1 MREDAAMPITTYQT
15 ALDYIYSFID
25 PTRQGSPDPAIAAR
39 ALTRITALLEDAGNP
54 HHHLRAVVVAG
65 TKGKGS
71 TCAMIEA
78 MARAAGLKVGLW
90 TSPHLSSYRE
100 RIQID
105 REPISQQTLMK
116 LVNAVQPLVEE
127 FDVATYGRPSTFD
140 IGFVIAMRH
149 FVAKQVDL
157 AVVEVGLGG
166 RYDAAATITPLVAV
180 ISSISYDHMAI
191 LGPTLRDIAYN
202 KAGII
207 RAGQPAITVPQRAE
221 AAQVIAAEAQAV
233 GAPLWLAAETAV
245 EPWIGAGLP
254 LTYPAPPQ
262 PTKLRGAFQRENAR
276 LAMGTALL
284 LRGQGIAI
292 SDEAIRRGLAEA
304 WWPGRFELIDGSPRI
319 LIDGAHN
326 GDSAEKLWQAIT
338 QAIPHR
344 RMILVLGTSR
354 DKDIAAIAAAL
365 APHAAQI
372 IITRSSHPKAM
383 DLDRIAAEVEPW
395 TTAPVQIAPV
405 VANAVDVARTLA
417 GPDDLIC
424 ITGSLFVAGAAREA
438 LGLAVAD

>member
-1 MREDAAMPITTYQT
+1 MPITTYQA

-25 PTRQGSPDPAIAAR
+25 PARQGSPDPNIAAR
-39 ALTRITALLEDAGNP
+39 GLARITALLADAGNP
-54 HHHLRAVVVAG
+54 HQHLRAVVVAG

-105 REPISQQTLMK
+105 REPISQQTLIE
-116 LVNAVQPLVEE
+116 LVNAVQPVVEG
-127 FDVATYGRPSTFD
+127 FDVATHGRPSTFD
-140 IGFVIAMRH
+140 IGFVMAMRH
-149 FVAKQVDL
+149 FVAAQVDL

-166 RYDAAATITPLVAV
+166 RFDAAATITPLVAV
-180 ISSISYDHMAI
+180 ISSISFDHMAI

-207 RAGQPAITVPQRAE
+207 RAGQPAITVPQREE
-221 AAQVIAAEAQAV
+221 AAQVFAAEAQTV
-233 GAPLWLAAETAV
+233 GAPLWLAAESAV
-245 EPWIGAGLP
+245 EPWLASGSP
-254 LTYPAPPQ
+254 LAYPAPPQ
-262 PTKLRGAFQRENAR
+262 PGKLRGAFQCENAR
-276 LAMGTALL
+276 LAMGAAML

-292 SDEAIRRGLAEA
+292 DDEAIRRGLAEA
-304 WWPGRFELIDGSPRI
+304 WWPGRFELIEGAPRI

-326 GDSAEKLWQAIT
+326 GDSAEKLWRAIE
-338 QAIPHR
+338 QELPHR
-344 RMILVLGTSR
+344 RFILVLGTSR

-383 DLDRIAAEVEPW
+383 DLDRIAAEVEPF
-395 TTAPVQIAPV
+395 TSAPMQIVPV
-405 VANAVDVARTLA
+405 VAEALAAARALA

-424 ITGSLFVAGAAREA
+424 VTGSLFVAGAAREA

>member
-1 MREDAAMPITTYQT
+1 MSITTYQA

-25 PTRQGSPDPAIAAR
+25 PTRQGSPDPSIAQR
-39 ALTRITALLEDAGNP
+39 GLDRITALLHDAGNP
-54 HHHLRAVVVAG
+54 HQQLRAVVVAG

-71 TCAMIEA
+71 TCVMIEA

-105 REPISQQTLMK
+105 REPISQQQLIE
-116 LVNAVQPLVEE
+116 LVNAVLPVVEG

-140 IGFVIAMRH
+140 IGFVMAMRH
-149 FVAKQVDL
+149 FVVEQVDL

-191 LGPTLRDIAYN
+191 LGPTLDKIAFN

-207 RAGQPAITVPQRAE
+207 RSGQPAISVPQQADAAE
-221 AAQVIAAEAQAV
+221 VIAAEAQMV
-233 GAPLWLAAETAV
+233 GAPLWLAAEAAV
-245 EPWIGAGLP
+245 EPWVGTTTRLA
-254 LTYPAPPQ
+254 YPAPPQ
-262 PTKLRGAFQRENAR
+262 PAKLHGVFQRENAR
-276 LAMGTALL
+276 LAMGATLL
-284 LRGQGIAI
+284 LRRQGIPI
-292 SDEAIRRGLAEA
+292 TDDAIRRGLAEA
-304 WWPGRFELIDGSPRI
+304 WWPGRFEVIDGPPRI

-326 GDSAEKLWQAIT
+326 GDSAAKLWQAIE
-338 QAIPHR
+338 QELPHR
-344 RMILVLGTSR
+344 RFILVLGTSR

-365 APHAAQI
+365 APHADHI

-383 DLDRIAAEVEPW
+383 DLDRIAAEVEPFAS
-395 TTAPVQIAPV
+395 APMTIVPV
-405 VANAVDVARTLA
+405 VAEAIATARTLA

-424 ITGSLFVAGAAREA
+424 VTGSLFVAGAAREA

>member
-1 MREDAAMPITTYQT
+1 
-15 ALDYIYSFID
+15 
-25 PTRQGSPDPAIAAR
+25 
-39 ALTRITALLEDAGNP
+39 
-54 HHHLRAVVVAG
+54 
-65 TKGKGS
+65 
-71 TCAMIEA
+71 MIEA

-105 REPISQQTLMK
+105 REPISQQQLIE
-116 LVNAVQPLVEE
+116 LVNAVLPVVEG

-140 IGFVIAMRH
+140 IGFVMAMRH
-149 FVAKQVDL
+149 FVAEQVDL

-191 LGPTLRDIAYN
+191 LGPTLDKIAFN

-207 RAGQPAITVPQRAE
+207 RSGQPAISVPQQADAAE
-221 AAQVIAAEAQAV
+221 VIAAEAQMV
-233 GAPLWLAAETAV
+233 GAPLWLAAEPAV
-245 EPWIGAGLP
+245 EPWVGTTTRLA
-254 LTYPAPPQ
+254 YPAPPQ
-262 PTKLRGAFQRENAR
+262 PAKLHGAFQRENAR
-276 LAMGTALL
+276 LAMGATLL
-284 LRGQGIAI
+284 LRRQGIPI
-292 SDEAIRRGLAEA
+292 TDDAIRRGLAEA
-304 WWPGRFELIDGSPRI
+304 WWPGRFELIDGPPRI

-326 GDSAEKLWQAIT
+326 GDSAEKLWQAIA
-338 QAIPHR
+338 QELPHR
-344 RMILVLGTSR
+344 RLILVLGTSR

-365 APHAAQI
+365 APHADHI

-383 DLDRIAAEVEPW
+383 DLDRIAAEVEPFAS
-395 TTAPVQIAPV
+395 APMTIMPV
-405 VANAVDVARTLA
+405 VSEAIATARTLA

-424 ITGSLFVAGAAREA
+424 VTGSLFVAGAAREA

>member
-1 MREDAAMPITTYQT
+1 MPITTYQA

-39 ALTRITALLEDAGNP
+39 ALARITALLEDAGNP
-54 HHHLRAVVVAG
+54 HHQLRAVVVAG

-105 REPISQQTLMK
+105 REPISQQTLIE

-127 FDVATYGRPSTFD
+127 FDAATYGRPSTFD
-140 IGFVIAMRH
+140 IGFVMAMRH
-149 FVAKQVDL
+149 FVAAQVDL

-221 AAQVIAAEAQAV
+221 AAAVFAAEAQTV
-233 GAPLWLAAETAV
+233 GAPLWLAAEAAV
-245 EPWIGAGLP
+245 EPWLADGMP
-254 LTYPAPPQ
+254 LDYPAPPQ
-262 PTKLRGAFQRENAR
+262 PGKLHGTFQRENAR
-276 LAMGTALL
+276 LAMGAALL

-292 SDEAIRRGLAEA
+292 GDAAIRRGLAEA
-304 WWPGRFELIDGSPRI
+304 WWPGRFEVIEGPPRI

-326 GDSAEKLWQAIT
+326 GDSAEKLWQAIA
-338 QAIPHR
+338 QELPHR
-344 RMILVLGTSR
+344 RLILLLGTSR
-354 DKDIAAIAAAL
+354 DKDITAIAAAL
-365 APHAAQI
+365 APHAAQV
-372 IITRSSHPKAM
+372 IITRANHPKAM
-383 DLDRIAAEVEPW
+383 DLDRIAAEVEPFSN
-395 TTAPVQIAPV
+395 TPLQIVPV
-405 VANAVDVARTLA
+405 VAEALAAARTLA

-424 ITGSLFVAGAAREA
+424 VTGSLFVAGAAREA

>member
-1 MREDAAMPITTYQT
+1 MPITTYQE

-39 ALTRITALLEDAGNP
+39 GLARITALLADAGNP
-54 HHHLRAVVVAG
+54 HQQLRAVVVAG

-105 REPISQQTLMK
+105 REPITQPTLIE
-116 LVNAVQPLVEE
+116 LVNTVQPVVEA

-149 FVAKQVDL
+149 FADSMVDL

-166 RYDAAATITPLVAV
+166 RYDAAATINPLVAV
-180 ISSISYDHMAI
+180 ISSISFDHMAI
-191 LGPTLRDIAYN
+191 LGPTLREIAFN
-202 KAGII
+202 KAGIM
-207 RAGQPAITVPQRAE
+207 RTGRPAITVPQRAE
-221 AAQVIAAEAQAV
+221 AAQVLAAESQSV
-233 GAPLWLAAETAV
+233 GAPLWLAAEAAV
-245 EPWIGAGLP
+245 EPWRATGQP
-254 LTYPAPPQ
+254 LRYPAQPQ
-262 PTKLRGAFQRENAR
+262 PGKLRGAFQRENAR

-284 LRGQGIAI
+284 LRQQGIAI
-292 SDEAIRRGLAEA
+292 DDTAIRQGLAEA
-304 WWPGRFELIDGSPRI
+304 WWPGRFELIDGAPRI

-326 GDSAEKLWQAIT
+326 GDSAEKLWQAI
-338 QAIPHR
+338 AAEVPHR
-344 RMILVLGTSR
+344 RCILVLGTSR

-383 DLDRIAAEVEPW
+383 DLDRIAAEVEPY
-395 TTAPVQIAPV
+395 TTAPLQIVPV
-405 VANAVDVARTLA
+405 VAEALAAARAMA
-417 GPDDLIC
+417 GPEDLIC
-424 ITGSLFVAGAAREA
+424 VTGSLFVAGAAREA

>member
-1 MREDAAMPITTYQT
+1 MHITTYQE

-39 ALTRITALLEDAGNP
+39 GLSRITALLAAAGNP
-54 HHHLRAVVVAG
+54 HYFLRAVVVAG

-71 TCAMIEA
+71 TCAMVEA

-105 REPISQQTLMK
+105 REPISQQTLIE
-116 LVNAVQPLVEE
+116 LVNAVRPIVEA
-127 FDVATYGRPSTFD
+127 FNVVTYGRPSTFD
-140 IGFVIAMRH
+140 IGFVMAMRH
-149 FVAKQVDL
+149 FVEAQVDL

-180 ISSISYDHMAI
+180 ISSISFDHMAI
-191 LGPTLRDIAYN
+191 LGPTLRDIAFN

-207 RAGQPAITVPQRAE
+207 RAGRPAITVPQRAE
-221 AAQVIAAEAQAV
+221 AAQVFATEAQTV

-245 EPWIGAGLP
+245 EPWLAPGQP
-254 LTYPAPPQ
+254 LNYPVPPQ
-262 PTKLRGAFQRENAR
+262 PGKLRGAFQRENAR
-276 LAMGTALL
+276 LAIGTALL
-284 LRGQGIAI
+284 LREQGLAI
-292 SDEAIRRGLAEA
+292 DDEAIRRGLAEA
-304 WWPGRFELIDGSPRI
+304 WWPGRFELIDGPPRI

-338 QAIPHR
+338 TELPYR
-344 RMILVLGTSR
+344 RLILVLGTSR

-365 APHAAQI
+365 APHADQM
-372 IITRSSHPKAM
+372 IITRSNHPKAM
-383 DLDRIAAEVEPW
+383 DLDRIAAEVEPF
-395 TTAPVQIAPV
+395 TTAPIQIVPV
-405 VANAVDVARTLA
+405 VADALAVARA
-417 GPDDLIC
+417 VAEPDDLIC
-424 ITGSLFVAGAAREA
+424 VTGSLFVAGAAREA

>member
-1 MREDAAMPITTYQT
+1 MSITTYQA

-25 PTRQGSPDPAIAAR
+25 PTRQGSPDPSIAQR
-39 ALTRITALLEDAGNP
+39 GLDRITALLRDAGNP
-54 HHHLRAVVVAG
+54 HQQLRAVVVAG

-105 REPISQQTLMK
+105 REPISQQTLIE
-116 LVNAVQPLVEE
+116 LVNAVLPVVEG

-140 IGFVIAMRH
+140 IGFVMAMRH

-207 RAGQPAITVPQRAE
+207 RAGQPAITVPQH
-221 AAQVIAAEAQAV
+221 
-233 GAPLWLAAETAV
+233 V
-245 EPWIGAGLP
+245 E
-254 LTYPAPPQ
+254 
-262 PTKLRGAFQRENAR
+262 
-276 LAMGTALL
+276 
-284 LRGQGIAI
+284 
-292 SDEAIRRGLAEA
+292 
-304 WWPGRFELIDGSPRI
+304 
-319 LIDGAHN
+319 
-326 GDSAEKLWQAIT
+326 
-338 QAIPHR
+338 
-344 RMILVLGTSR
+344 
-354 DKDIAAIAAAL
+354 
-365 APHAAQI
+365 
-372 IITRSSHPKAM
+372 
-383 DLDRIAAEVEPW
+383 
-395 TTAPVQIAPV
+395 
-405 VANAVDVARTLA
+405 
-417 GPDDLIC
+417 
-424 ITGSLFVAGAAREA
+424 
-438 LGLAVAD
+438 

>member
-1 MREDAAMPITTYQT
+1 MPITTYQA

-39 ALTRITALLEDAGNP
+39 ALARITALLEDAGNP
-54 HHHLRAVVVAG
+54 HHQLRAVVVAG

-105 REPISQQTLMK
+105 REPISQQTLIE
-116 LVNAVQPLVEE
+116 LVNAVQPLVEG
-127 FDVATYGRPSTFD
+127 FDEATYGRPSTFD
-140 IGFVIAMRH
+140 IGFVMAMRH
-149 FVAKQVDL
+149 FVATQVDL

-221 AAQVIAAEAQAV
+221 AAAVFAAEAQTV
-233 GAPLWLAAETAV
+233 GAPLWLAAEAAV
-245 EPWIGAGLP
+245 EPWLANGPP
-254 LTYPAPPQ
+254 LAYPAPPQ
-262 PTKLRGAFQRENAR
+262 PGKLHGAFQRENAR
-276 LAMGTALL
+276 LAMGAALL

-292 SDEAIRRGLAEA
+292 GDAAIRRGLAEA
-304 WWPGRFELIDGSPRI
+304 WWPGRFELIDGPPRI

-338 QAIPHR
+338 QELPHR
-344 RMILVLGTSR
+344 RLILILGASR

-372 IITRSSHPKAM
+372 IITRASHPKAM
-383 DLDRIAAEVEPW
+383 DLDRIAAEVEPF
-395 TTAPVQIAPV
+395 TTAPLQIVPV
-405 VANAVDVARTLA
+405 VAEALAAARSLA
-417 GPDDLIC
+417 APDDLIC
-424 ITGSLFVAGAAREA
+424 VTGSLFVAGAAREA

>member
-1 MREDAAMPITTYQT
+1 MSITTYQA

-25 PTRQGSPDPAIAAR
+25 PTRQGSPDPSIAQR
-39 ALTRITALLEDAGNP
+39 GLDRITALLRDAGNP
-54 HHHLRAVVVAG
+54 HQQLRAVVVAG

-105 REPISQQTLMK
+105 REPISQQTLIE
-116 LVNAVQPLVEE
+116 LVNAVLPVVEG

-140 IGFVIAMRH
+140 IGFVMAMRH

-207 RAGQPAITVPQRAE
+207 RAGQPAITVPQHVE
-221 AAQVIAAEAQAV
+221 AAAVFVAEAQTV
-233 GAPLWLAAETAV
+233 GAPLWLAAEAAV
-245 EPWIGAGLP
+245 EPWLADGQP
-254 LTYPAPPQ
+254 LAYPAPPQ
-262 PTKLRGAFQRENAR
+262 PGKLHGTFQRENAR
-276 LAMGTALL
+276 LAMGAALL

-292 SDEAIRRGLAEA
+292 DDAAIRRGLAAA
-304 WWPGRFELIDGSPRI
+304 WWPGRFELIDGPPRI

-326 GDSAEKLWQAIT
+326 GDSAAKLWQAIE
-338 QAIPHR
+338 QELPHHR
-344 RMILVLGTSR
+344 FILVLGTSR

-365 APHAAQI
+365 APHADHI

-383 DLDRIAAEVEPW
+383 DLDRIATEVEPF
-395 TTAPVQIAPV
+395 TSAPITIVPIVAEAIAT
-405 VANAVDVARTLA
+405 ARTLA

-424 ITGSLFVAGAAREA
+424 VTGSLFVAGAAREA

>member
-1 MREDAAMPITTYQT
+1 MPITTYQA

-39 ALTRITALLEDAGNP
+39 ALARITALLDAAGNP
-54 HHHLRAVVVAG
+54 HQHLRAVVVAG

-105 REPISQQTLMK
+105 REPISQQTLIE
-116 LVNAVQPLVEE
+116 LVNAVQPLVEG
-127 FDVATYGRPSTFD
+127 FDAATYGRPSTFD
-140 IGFVIAMRH
+140 IGFVMAMRH
-149 FVAKQVDL
+149 FVAAQVDL

-221 AAQVIAAEAQAV
+221 AAAVFAAEAQTV
-233 GAPLWLAAETAV
+233 GAPLWLAAEAAV
-245 EPWIGAGLP
+245 EPWLADGPSLA
-254 LTYPAPPQ
+254 YPAPPQ
-262 PTKLRGAFQRENAR
+262 PGKLHGTFQRENAR
-276 LAMGTALL
+276 LAMGAALL
-284 LRGQGIAI
+284 LRGQGFTIDDA
-292 SDEAIRRGLAEA
+292 AIRRGLAEA
-304 WWPGRFELIDGSPRI
+304 WWPGRFELIDGPPRI

-326 GDSAEKLWQAIT
+326 GDSAEKLWQAIA
-338 QAIPHR
+338 QELPHR

-372 IITRSSHPKAM
+372 IITRASHPKAM
-383 DLDRIAAEVEPW
+383 DLDRIAAEVEPFSN
-395 TTAPVQIAPV
+395 TPLQIVPI
-405 VANAVDVARTLA
+405 VAEALAAARALA

-424 ITGSLFVAGAAREA
+424 VTGSLFVAGAAREA

>member
-1 MREDAAMPITTYQT
+1 MPITTYQA

-25 PTRQGSPDPAIAAR
+25 PTRQGSPDPAIAAH
-39 ALTRITALLEDAGNP
+39 ALARITALLDAAGNP
-54 HHHLRAVVVAG
+54 HQHLRAVVVAG

-105 REPISQQTLMK
+105 REPISQQTLIE
-116 LVNAVQPLVEE
+116 LVNAVQPLVEG

-140 IGFVIAMRH
+140 IGFVMAMRH
-149 FVAKQVDL
+149 FVAAQVDL

-221 AAQVIAAEAQAV
+221 AAAVFAAEAQTV
-233 GAPLWLAAETAV
+233 GAPLWLAAEAAV
-245 EPWIGAGLP
+245 EPWLAAGQP
-254 LTYPAPPQ
+254 LAYPAPPQ
-262 PTKLRGAFQRENAR
+262 PGKLHGTFQRENAR
-276 LAMGTALL
+276 LAMGAALL
-284 LRGQGIAI
+284 LRGQGFTIDDA
-292 SDEAIRRGLAEA
+292 AIRRGLAEA
-304 WWPGRFELIDGSPRI
+304 WWPGRFELIDGPPRI

-326 GDSAEKLWQAIT
+326 GDSAEKLWQAIA
-338 QAIPHR
+338 QELPHR

-372 IITRSSHPKAM
+372 IITRASHPKAM
-383 DLDRIAAEVEPW
+383 DLDRIAAEVEPFSN
-395 TTAPVQIAPV
+395 TPLQIVPI
-405 VANAVDVARTLA
+405 VAEALAVARALA

-424 ITGSLFVAGAAREA
+424 VTGSLFVAGAAREA

>member
-1 MREDAAMPITTYQT
+1 MREHAAMPITTYQT

-54 HHHLRAVVVAG
+54 HHQLRAVVVAG

-105 REPISQQTLMK
+105 REPISPQTLID
-116 LVNAVQPLVEE
+116 LVNAVQPVVEA
-127 FDVATYGRPSTFD
+127 FDGATYGRPSTFD

-149 FVAKQVDL
+149 FVAEQVDL

-180 ISSISYDHMAI
+180 IASLSFDHTAI
-191 LGPTLRDIAYN
+191 LGPTLHDIAYN

-207 RAGQPAITVPQRAE
+207 RAGQPAITVPQRVE

-276 LAMGTALL
+276 LAMGAALL

-304 WWPGRFELIDGSPRI
+304 WWPGRFELIDGPPRI

-383 DLDRIAAEVEPW
+383 ELDRIAAEVEPW
-395 TTAPVQIAPV
+395 TTAPVQIVPS
-405 VANAVDVARTLA
+405 VADAIETARTLA
-417 GPDDLIC
+417 SSDDLIC